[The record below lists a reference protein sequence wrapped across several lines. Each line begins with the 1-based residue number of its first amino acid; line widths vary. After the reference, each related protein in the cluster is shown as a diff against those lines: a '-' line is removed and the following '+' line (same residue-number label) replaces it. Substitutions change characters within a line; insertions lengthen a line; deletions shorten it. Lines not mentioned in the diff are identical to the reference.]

1 MSITITKLSDAIGAE
16 IDGVDLSKSVDAET
30 ISNIRQALLDHC
42 VIFFRD
48 QALTDDDLMRVGHYF
63 GELQP
68 LPPHR
73 QFPGMYPELLVV
85 EKKPEDVINFGWEWH
100 SDTSHLPIPSLGSIL
115 YALDVPKTGGD
126 TMFANQYKA
135 YDTLSYELKKKI
147 SLMKAIHANGR
158 IHNTLKNNRV
168 PERGEEVT
176 SAEYSDAWSTHPMV
190 RTHPETGKKALYVNL
205 THTESIEGMSVADSQ
220 DLLHTL
226 YEHSTQDAFTCRF
239 KWRKGSVTFW
249 DNRSCQHA
257 ALNDYPGEYR
267 LMHRVQ
273 VKGTK
278 PV

>member
-1 MSITITKLSDAIGAE
+1 MTISVTKLTDAIGAE
-16 IDGVDLSKSVDAET
+16 IGDVDLSNPLAADTVAD
-30 ISNIRQALLDHC
+30 IRQALLDHC

-48 QALTDDDLMRVGHYF
+48 QELSDDDLMRIGRYF

-73 QFPGMYPELLVV
+73 QFPGLYPEILVV

-100 SDTSHLPIPSLGSIL
+100 SDTSHLPVPSLGSIL
-115 YALDVPKTGGD
+115 YAIEVPKTGGD
-126 TMFANQYKA
+126 TMFANQYLA
-135 YDTLSYELKKKI
+135 YDTLPDEMKEKLAG
-147 SLMKAIHANGR
+147 MKAVHANGR
-158 IHNTLKNNRV
+158 IHNTLKNNRI
-168 PERGEEVT
+168 PEQGEEVE
-176 SAEYSDAWSTHPMV
+176 SATYSDAWSTHPIV
-190 RTHPETGKKALYVNL
+190 RTHPETGRKALYVNL
-205 THTESIEGMSVADSQ
+205 THTESIEGMSVAESQ
-220 DLLHTL
+220 DLLHYL

-273 VKGTK
+273 VKGT
-278 PV
+278 PPF

>member
-30 ISNIRQALLDHC
+30 ISDIRQALLDHC

-135 YDTLSYELKKKI
+135 YDTLSYELKKKNQ
-147 SLMKAIHANGR
+147 L
-158 IHNTLKNNRV
+158 
-168 PERGEEVT
+168 
-176 SAEYSDAWSTHPMV
+176 D
-190 RTHPETGKKALYVNL
+190 
-205 THTESIEGMSVADSQ
+205 EGDPCQRAHSQ
-220 DLLHTL
+220 
-226 YEHSTQDAFTCRF
+226 YA
-239 KWRKGSVTFW
+239 
-249 DNRSCQHA
+249 
-257 ALNDYPGEYR
+257 
-267 LMHRVQ
+267 
-273 VKGTK
+273 
-278 PV
+278 

>member
-1 MSITITKLSDAIGAE
+1 
-16 IDGVDLSKSVDAET
+16 LSKSVNAET
-30 ISNIRQALLDHC
+30 ISDIRQALLDHC

-135 YDTLSYELKKKI
+135 YDTLSDELKEKI
-147 SLMKAIHANGR
+147 SSMNAIHANGR